1 MDLGIETTVAEVNA
15 SMDVNIETTKS
26 SKRRRRAVLTSD
38 HAVMVAQACR
48 HIAEAVIEAHAE
60 FYNHEDSV
68 PSPDKLG
75 SSNRR
80 GSIIGFKE
88 VAAKAGLSPWHFH
101 RVFRSIT
108 GVTPK
113 AYGEACWDVVSRKTK
128 ADTSCTSV
136 LSMAPP
142 QPPTPKLNDLPSGSE
157 SAKSINS
164 LNPTN
169 STPFSTSNDYVFVSP
184 AGQPTFSAV
193 VDSNVNTNGVH
204 LAGTGTPPVI
214 HNFSEAH
221 DFDPLCPPP
230 GAESVDWKFIDE
242 SRRIPQ
248 QLSPTLTESYSVAG
262 TPSSSQMMDSV
273 LLGPYESTISRPFM
287 HLPVTPP
294 LPAMPPGPLY
304 NASNHHLT
312 PEYLDSNADSQQHW
326 TDFFDDIRSPANI

>member
-1 MDLGIETTVAEVNA
+1 MDLGVETTVAEVNA
-15 SMDVNIETTKS
+15 SMDVNIENTKS

-38 HAVMVAQACR
+38 HTVMVAQACR

-60 FYNHEDSV
+60 FYNHGDSV

-128 ADTSCTSV
+128 TSTSCTSV
-136 LSMAPP
+136 PSTAPP
-142 QPPTPKLNDLPSGSE
+142 QPPISNLNDLSDE
-157 SAKSINS
+157 AAKSVNLLS
-164 LNPTN
+164 STDSTN
-169 STPFSTSNDYVFVSP
+169 FTTANDYVYVSS

-193 VDSNVNTNGVH
+193 VDSNVNFNGVH
-204 LAGTGTPPVI
+204 LTGTSPVI
-214 HNFSEAH
+214 QNFSEAQ
-221 DFDPLCPPP
+221 DLNALCSPP
-230 GAESVDWKFIDE
+230 GAESVNWKFIDE

-248 QLSPTLTESYSVAG
+248 QLSPTLTESYSMAG
-262 TPSSSQMMDSV
+262 TPSSQMMDSA
-273 LLGPYESTISRPFM
+273 LLGPYGSRPFM

-294 LPAMPPGPLY
+294 LPAMPSAPSY
-304 NASNHHLT
+304 NSSNHNLN
-312 PEYLDSNADSQQHW
+312 PEFLDTNVDSQHW
-326 TDFFDDIRSPANI
+326 TDFFDDTRPPPNN